1 MLFDQKPDLDLQP
14 RRTKTLLISLGIHML
29 LVVMIAFNPEFL
41 SSPPKRIIRIAGQ
54 DYDLSK
60 NQLTELVMPPE
71 ARPKP
76 PAPAAPADDK
86 PLIEPPPQ
94 PNGQR
99 PQPQQQSP
107 PPPPPPPPP
116 PAPQTPPVV
125 ISPEDVIADG
135 ARPDA
140 QPKPSRGDTRDAA
153 RAGSEPAE
161 PPKPAQPKQEEKEPT
176 QVARNTNPNALRL
189 PNFQESAGRIV
200 QESIEE
206 ARRRYTQGPRTGL
219 PGVAQEDPNFST
231 EEPTILSDTKGYD
244 FGPYMNQVVNRVR
257 VNWYSLI
264 PEVARLGKKGR
275 VVIIFTI
282 AENGGVQD
290 LRLVANSGTDPLDR
304 AATGAITASNP
315 FQRLPA
321 GFDGDHLV
329 LQFTFLYNIR

>member
-1 MLFDQKPDLDLQP
+1 MLFDQKQDLDLQP
-14 RRTKTLLISLGIHML
+14 PRTKTLLISLGIHLL
-29 LVVMIAFNPEFL
+29 LVAMVVINPEFL
-41 SSPPKRIIRIAGQ
+41 SSTPKRIIRIAGQ

-60 NQLTELVMPPE
+60 NQLTELVMPPA

-76 PAPAAPADDK
+76 PAPAAPPDDK
-86 PLIEPPPQ
+86 PLIQPPPQ
-94 PNGQR
+94 PNVQP
-99 PQPQQQSP
+99 PQP

-140 QPKPSRGDTRDAA
+140 PPKPSRGDTTEAA
-153 RAGSEPAE
+153 RAGSAAAAE
-161 PPKPAQPKQEEKEPT
+161 APKPDQPKQDEKTPT
-176 QVARNTNPNALRL
+176 QIARNTNPNALRL
-189 PNFQESAGRIV
+189 PNLQDSAGRIV

-206 ARRRYTQGPRTGL
+206 ARKRYQQGPRTGL
-219 PGVAQEDPNFST
+219 PGVVQEDPNFST
-231 EEPTILSDTKGYD
+231 EEPTILSDTRGYD

-282 AENGGVQD
+282 AENGTVQD
-290 LRLVANSGTDPLDR
+290 LRLVANSGTEPLDR

-315 FQRLPA
+315 FQKLPA